1 MGFSCINHFKR
12 LIPLQVKCWTL
23 SIKKQ
28 TCFFFDELLAP
39 WCSYQATTW
48 KYSTSLHDCDAFY
61 NRDSLWQRPSISHQ
75 HTGARMSVK
84 RRRNHKWA
92 FIEVCPAAATVHG
105 TLMWSHH
112 VGAGTSKR
120 HVSGVKLKSVDGSWM
135 FPIQHSHLHPTLS
148 APNMDSPVLWACTT
162 RHILTQ
168 MSQE

>member
-1 MGFSCINHFKR
+1 MLN
-12 LIPLQVKCWTL
+12 
-23 SIKKQ
+23 IKYKK
-28 TCFFFDELLAP
+28 TNMFFLWWIISTMMWWCHVMISGHDLKVFDITA
-39 WCSYQATTW
+39 
-48 KYSTSLHDCDAFY
+48 
-61 NRDSLWQRPSISHQ
+61 LWQRPSISHQ

-162 RHILTQ
+162 RDILTQ